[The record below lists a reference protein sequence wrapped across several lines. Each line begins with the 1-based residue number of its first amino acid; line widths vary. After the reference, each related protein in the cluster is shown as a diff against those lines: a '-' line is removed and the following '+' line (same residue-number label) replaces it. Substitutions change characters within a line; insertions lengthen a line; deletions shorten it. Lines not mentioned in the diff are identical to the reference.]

1 MCSFVHAATAA
12 TQGLRVKLSE
22 NVVAFIYYLG
32 MAIEDFK
39 VESYLKFTMVMYHLD
54 NGQRSYN
61 SQTKL
66 AERMILPSSS
76 QKFS

>member
-1 MCSFVHAATAA
+1 MCAATAA
-12 TQGLRVKLSE
+12 TQGLHVKLSE
-22 NVVAFIYYLG
+22 NVVDFIYLG
-32 MAIEDFK
+32 MAIEDF
-39 VESYLKFTMVMYHLD
+39 KFTMVMYHLD

-76 QKFS
+76 QKFSRVPLSTWE

>member
-22 NVVAFIYYLG
+22 NMVAFIYLG

-39 VESYLKFTMVMYHLD
+39 FTMVTYHLD
-54 NGQRSYN
+54 TGQRSYN

>member
-1 MCSFVHAATAA
+1 MCGFVRAATAA

-22 NVVAFIYYLG
+22 NMVAFIYLG
-32 MAIEDFK
+32 MAIDF
-39 VESYLKFTMVMYHLD
+39 KFTMVMYHLD
-54 NGQRSYN
+54 NGQKSYN